1 MTEWITAN
9 MECDVNIIWQTGKYY
24 YNNIKGFNEQNP
36 RNYIRCYEFLSDMD
50 LALAAADVVISRA
63 GAGTISELCIAA
75 KAVIFVP
82 SPNVAEDH
90 QTHNARSLSDKG
102 AALLV
107 PDQYAVEELMKTAMS
122 LIKEDSQI
130 KELEIKIEEMALR
143 NSAEIIAREIIKAAS
158 L

>member
-1 MTEWITAN
+1 M
-9 MECDVNIIWQTGKYY
+9 V
-24 YNNIKGFNEQNP
+24 
-36 RNYIRCYEFLSDMD
+36 
-50 LALAAADVVISRA
+50 
-63 GAGTISELCIAA
+63 
-75 KAVIFVP
+75 
-82 SPNVAEDH
+82 
-90 QTHNARSLSDKG
+90 
-102 AALLV
+102 LLV